1 MQLGGNSAGGK
12 RDVGNKVRKGSEME
26 HYTSRV
32 RCKREVSLVS
42 HSKFWLVRMP
52 NVRTRGLKV
61 QGKRLI
67 GTWTVGRTTTWIEWL
82 YFKSLQIQGAEAHST
97 LF

>member
-1 MQLGGNSAGGK
+1 M
-12 RDVGNKVRKGSEME
+12 RKGSEME
-26 HYTSRV
+26 HYMSRV

-42 HSKFWLVRMP
+42 HSKFWFVRMP
-52 NVRTRGLKV
+52 NVRAPGLKV

-67 GTWTVGRTTTWIEWL
+67 GIWTVGRRTTWIEWL
-82 YFKSLQIQGAEAHST
+82 YFNSLQIQEAEVHSS